1 MMKGAFWALLSFAV
15 LALGTGALIPEP
27 EVKTEVLQKPFICK
41 RKTKLGDMLLVH
53 YEGFLEKDGAL
64 FHSTHKHNNG
74 QPTWFTL
81 GIKEVIPGW
90 DKGLTEM
97 CIGEKRKLIIP
108 PSLGYGK
115 EGKGKIPPE
124 STLIFNIDLLEIRNG
139 PRSHESFQEMD
150 LNDDWKLSKDEV
162 KVYLKNEFEKHG
174 APVNDSHHDFLVD
187 DIFDKED
194 EDRDG
199 FISAREFVFKHDEL

>member
-1 MMKGAFWALLSFAV
+1 MMIVLWAPFLFACV
-15 LALGTGALIPEP
+15 PFAAGALIPEA
-27 EVKTEVLQKPFICK
+27 EVTVEVLQKPFICH
-41 RKTKLGDMLLVH
+41 RKTKWGDMMLVH
-53 YEGFLEKDGAL
+53 YEGYLEKDGSM

-74 QPTWFTL
+74 QPMWFTL
-81 GIKEVIPGW
+81 GIKEAIKGW
-90 DKGLTEM
+90 DKGLKDM
-97 CIGEKRKLIIP
+97 CVGEKRKLTIP

-162 KVYLKNEFEKHG
+162 LPLPL
-174 APVNDSHHDFLVD
+174 ALRPCSP
-187 DIFDKED
+187 
-194 EDRDG
+194 
-199 FISAREFVFKHDEL
+199 

>member
-1 MMKGAFWALLSFAV
+1 MMEGAFWALLAFAV

-27 EVKTEVLQKPFICK
+27 EVKLEVLQKPFICK

-53 YEGFLEKDGAL
+53 YEGFLEKDGSL

-97 CIGEKRKLIIP
+97 CIGEKRKLVIP

-115 EGKGKIPPE
+115 EGKGNFLQLHQPIRLHYHIWSCLISPPLAWLCLSYQGPE
-124 STLIFNIDLLEIRNG
+124 LTLHTNPARKNSTREHLDL
-139 PRSHESFQEMD
+139 QC
-150 LNDDWKLSKDEV
+150 
-162 KVYLKNEFEKHG
+162 
-174 APVNDSHHDFLVD
+174 
-187 DIFDKED
+187 
-194 EDRDG
+194 
-199 FISAREFVFKHDEL
+199 